1 MSDIRFARQC
11 DRILL
16 ETLQKMD
23 KYNLAFVIER
33 YFEFGGLQR
42 DMLRIALACARSGHN
57 VTIFTSVW
65 QGPMDD
71 TLKVEIVDFS
81 ACSNHRT
88 IKNIE
93 RFVQSLQKKKEF
105 DCITGFN
112 RVGGLDVYF
121 GGDPC
126 LKAKLRQKKR
136 DWLRFLPRYR
146 TYLQME
152 ATVFSSESSTDILL
166 ISPSELADIRDLYKT
181 DSAKVH
187 LLPPGIDRE
196 RITRN
201 LLNDEARQSFRRD
214 LGVAENELMILSIGS
229 GFHTKGVDR
238 SIAAISA
245 LPEQLKN
252 SCRYIV
258 VGIGKKKSFQNIAD
272 LAGIGSRIVFTGG
285 RPDVGNFYYA
295 ADLLLHPAR
304 TETAGHTLL
313 EAMMIGLPVLV
324 TENCGYAHHVEKAKG
339 GRLCPEPFEQLQLNK
354 ILREILTCKHDLIQ
368 YGKNGLNYC
377 ETTDIYSMIEK
388 AVEVILNRAQKNR
401 VCT

>member
-1 MSDIRFARQC
+1 
-11 DRILL
+11 
-16 ETLQKMD
+16 
-23 KYNLAFVIER
+23 
-33 YFEFGGLQR
+33 
-42 DMLRIALACARSGHN
+42 MLRIAIACAKSGHN
-57 VTIFTSVW
+57 VTIFTSIW
-65 QGPMDD
+65 EGPMDD
-71 TLKVEIVDFS
+71 TLKVEIVDFG
-81 ACSNHRT
+81 AFSNHRT

-93 RFVQSLQKKKEF
+93 RFVQSLQKKKDF

-136 DWLRFLPRYR
+136 YWLRFLPRYR

-152 ATVFSSESSTDILL
+152 ATVFSSHSNTDILL
-166 ISPSELADIRDLYKT
+166 ISPSELANIRDLYET
-181 DSAKVH
+181 DIAKIHV
-187 LLPPGIDRE
+187 LPPGIDRE
-196 RITRN
+196 RITGN
-201 LLNDEARQSFRRD
+201 LLDNEERQSFRRD

-238 SIAAISA
+238 SITAISA
-245 LPEQLKN
+245 LPKQLKK
-252 SCRYIV
+252 SCKYIV
-258 VGIGKKKSFQNIAD
+258 VGIGKERTFQNIAD
-272 LAGIGSRIVFTGG
+272 LAGIGSQIVFTGG
-285 RPDVGNFYYA
+285 RTDVGHFYYA

-304 TETAGHTLL
+304 TEAAGHTLL
-313 EAMMIGLPVLV
+313 EAMMTGLPVLA

-339 GRLCPEPFEQLQLNK
+339 GRLCPEPFGQLKLNK
-354 ILREILTCKHDLIQ
+354 ILKEILTYKQDLIQ

>member
-1 MSDIRFARQC
+1 
-11 DRILL
+11 
-16 ETLQKMD
+16 MD

-42 DMLRIALACARSGHN
+42 DMHRIALACAKSGHN
-57 VTIFTSVW
+57 VTIFTSLW
-65 QGPMDD
+65 KGLKDD
-71 TLKVEIVDFS
+71 ILTIEFVDFS

-93 RFVQSLQKKKEF
+93 RFVQSLKKREKF

-126 LKAKLRQKKR
+126 LKAKLQHNKGK
-136 DWLRFLPRYR
+136 WLSFLPRYR

-152 ATVFSSESSTDILL
+152 ATVFGSQSNTDILL
-166 ISPSELADIRDLYKT
+166 ISPVELANIQDLYKT
-181 DSAKVH
+181 DSTRIH

-196 RITRN
+196 RIICNPLRG
-201 LLNDEARQSFRRD
+201 EARQSFRRD
-214 LGVAENELMILSIGS
+214 LGVAENELMILTIGS
-229 GFHTKGVDR
+229 GFHTKGIDR
-238 SIAAISA
+238 AITAISA
-245 LPEQLKN
+245 LSGQLKN
-252 SCRYIV
+252 RCKYVV
-258 VGIGKKKSFQNIAD
+258 VGSGKQKTFQKIAD
-272 LAGIGSRIVFTGG
+272 LAGIGSKITFTGG
-285 RPDVGNFYYA
+285 RTDVGNFYHG

-313 EAMMIGLPVLV
+313 EAMVTGLPVLV
-324 TENCGYAHHVEKAKG
+324 TENCGYAHHVKEAKG

-354 ILREILTCKHDLIQ
+354 ILNEILTDKKDLIQ

-388 AVEVILNRAQKNR
+388 AVEVILNRAQKNQ